1 MEQTQCQTCPTR
13 RFCLAAGLEGDALT
27 TLSTCVAASS
37 PMSRGDYLYRAGDAA
52 TSCFVVRSG
61 AYKTF
66 VLSGDGE
73 EHVTGFHFPGELMG
87 LSGQADGQHRDSA
100 VALETSTAC
109 RVPLDELPRL
119 WDIGSGPSLLRLMGA
134 AEQMGAEEHMN
145 LSRPAADARV
155 AGFLVTLGRR
165 LKHQGRSERTLPMPM
180 SRTDLANHLG
190 MTLECL
196 SRVLGR
202 FSKAGLIT
210 ATRTCITQ
218 NEPKKLEALAGH
230 LDL

>member
-1 MEQTQCQTCPTR
+1 METYRCHNCPTR
-13 RFCLAAGLEGDALT
+13 RLCLAAGLEGNALT
-27 TLSTCVAASS
+27 ALSECILASA
-37 PMSRGDYLYRAGDAA
+37 PMNRSDYLYRAGDPAA
-52 TSCFVVRSG
+52 HCFVVRSG

-73 EHVTGFHFPGELMG
+73 VHVTGFHFPGELIG
-87 LSGQADGQHRDSA
+87 LSGQADGIHHDTA

-109 RVPLDELPRL
+109 RLALDEVPTL
-119 WDIGSGPSLLRLMGA
+119 WQIGSGPSLLRLMGLG
-134 AEQMGAEEHMN
+134 ERMGAEHHML

-155 AGFLVTLGRR
+155 AGFLVALGRR
-165 LKHQGRSERTLPMPM
+165 MKRQGRSETSLPMPM

-196 SRVLGR
+196 SRVLAR

-210 ATRTCITQ
+210 ATRTRITQ
-218 NEPKKLEALAGH
+218 EDPQRLDALAGH
-230 LDL
+230 LDA